1 MWKRRLALGQWLA
14 RFKQQQI
21 GFADPL
27 SLCFLVLDLDLMWF
41 LASVF
46 ASVPFLPSSIVL
58 GGAARVAGD
67 RDPPELPEAREEVV
81 TGKDI

>member
-1 MWKRRLALGQWLA
+1 MALGQWLA

-21 GFADPL
+21 GFVDPL

-58 GGAARVAGD
+58 GRAARVTGD